1 MKFKYVGQAG
11 FKDLDLTIAGIT
23 KPKDVLLPNTIIEV
37 DDPVLI
43 QRLKING
50 NYEEVHEKPKPRP
63 KPKFKKKIKEEEKE
77 EE

>member
-23 KPKDVLLPNTIIEV
+23 KPKDVLLPNTIIEI

-50 NYEEVHEKPKPRP
+50 NYELVRENPKPRP
-63 KPKFKKKIKEEEKE
+63 KPKFKKKIKEETKE